1 MRFYKNQHQFYIGI
15 DLHARSMYVCVVNN
29 SGETVF
35 HKNMA
40 CSRENLELVTDYMC
54 LIQDAFPGIFFW
66 IAIQALLFYCA
77 TETIILLK
85 VNRLEKKRWLGVIFF
100 YKPIDRLGP
109 YMCYV
114 LIFFINFIFCSWPK
128 PNMQF
133 FCQKSTKN
141 KNFYFSITS
150 NII

>member
-15 DLHARSMYVCVVNN
+15 DLHARAMYVCVVNN

-66 IAIQALLFYCA
+66 IAIQALLFYFA
-77 TETIILLK
+77 TETIILLT
-85 VNRLEKKRWLGVIFF
+85 VNRLEKR
-100 YKPIDRLGP
+100 RLGAIF
-109 YMCYV
+109 
-114 LIFFINFIFCSWPK
+114 LINLLTDWGLICVMWFFIHFWIFPSIQKAQSSLYTFIL
-128 PNMQF
+128 
-133 FCQKSTKN
+133 
-141 KNFYFSITS
+141 
-150 NII
+150 NI

>member
-54 LIQDAFPGIFFW
+54 LIQDAFPGIFF
-66 IAIQALLFYCA
+66 
-77 TETIILLK
+77 
-85 VNRLEKKRWLGVIFF
+85 
-100 YKPIDRLGP
+100 
-109 YMCYV
+109 
-114 LIFFINFIFCSWPK
+114 
-128 PNMQF
+128 
-133 FCQKSTKN
+133 
-141 KNFYFSITS
+141 
-150 NII
+150 

>member
-1 MRFYKNQHQFYIGI
+1 MRFYKNQRQFYIGI

-54 LIQDAFPGIFFW
+54 LIQDAFTGIFFW

-77 TETIILLK
+77 TETIILLT
-85 VNRLEKKRWLGVIFF
+85 VNPPWKKTAWCYFF
-100 YKPIDRLGP
+100 NKHIDRLGP
-109 YMCYV
+109 YMCYGNYISYTELDF
-114 LIFFINFIFCSWPK
+114 LIFFP
-128 PNMQF
+128 
-133 FCQKSTKN
+133 
-141 KNFYFSITS
+141 
-150 NII
+150 